1 MKHILKIT
9 LAMFFILI
17 SPFSG
22 AQTATPSQP
31 LKFKLIILGTRY
43 FSDVDVMK
51 KGLSRSPYAARIV
64 PSEISQRH
72 LEYEGTLAGPA
83 ESFIADITGLSQNR
97 FDVESRYD
105 RDNILVVTLRKIQTL
120 LAPEAPAAPQ

>member
-1 MKHILKIT
+1 MKRILKIT

-17 SPFSG
+17 SSSSG
-22 AQTATPSQP
+22 AQTVAPSQP

-51 KGLSRSPYAARIV
+51 KGLSRSPYATRIV

-72 LEYEGTLAGPA
+72 LEYEGTLTGPA